1 MFSQGQ
7 DEKSDHSGDDFESAI
22 REEVEAIK
30 KRDAGVRRFQVV
42 ESKTTNCVFIKTSL
56 EHPDELVTKIFTELW
71 ETKKCKSR
79 FILKLHPVLG
89 TCRAAEDKIEK
100 LAEDVLAPVLADAD
114 GLTYCVMYKVRCNNS
129 LDREAIIQLVAR
141 VADRINP
148 SLKVKFDEPDLVIS
162 VDILQKV
169 CCIGVLKDFNKFKKY
184 NMQEVVGLG
193 QAPKVSAQS
202 AGTTDSAENP
212 GTEPS
217 ESVNVAGAKDSKDP
231 DAKTSE
237 TKLEPSSELQKLEA
251 DASCS
256 DTNNGSLSAEQN
268 STEVEPNVV
277 E

>member
-237 TKLEPSSELQKLEA
+237 TKLEPSSELPKLEA

>member
-202 AGTTDSAENP
+202 AGNTDSAENP

-237 TKLEPSSELQKLEA
+237 TKLEPSSELPKLEA

>member
-237 TKLEPSSELQKLEA
+237 TKLEPSSELPKLEA

-268 STEVEPNVV
+268 SSEVEPNVV